1 MNMRRLFVFFLL
13 LLLISLLSCESKITG
28 ENKSKNPVEKYGDDV
43 TKAYKG
49 TQQFGKQM
57 DVKNLQDA
65 IRSFQVMNSRYPR
78 DLAEVEHFTGTS
90 LDSSKYDYDP
100 SAGTIKEKE

>member
-1 MNMRRLFVFFLL
+1 MRRLFVFFLL

-28 ENKSKNPVEKYGDDV
+28 ENKSKNPVEQYGDDV
-43 TKAYKG
+43 TRAYTG
-49 TQQFGKQM
+49 TQRFARQI

-65 IRSFQVMNSRYPR
+65 IRSFHVMNGRYPR
-78 DLAEVEHFTGTS
+78 DLAEVEHFAGTP